1 MLYEQKEKSPFRH
14 NAGGF
19 DDPQRK
25 RRMRC
30 ASTSIKAGQNITT
43 ASAVLSDMR
52 PQLVFMFA
60 ALEWFKDPALLTRVA
75 AAWPQAVCFGC
86 STAGEI
92 SGTAVDDGTL
102 SLLAIGFD
110 SPDARIEW
118 SQTTVP
124 GGRDSFS
131 AGAAL
136 AGGISTEGLRHAL
149 VIAPGTDLN
158 GSALIDG
165 LRSVLPDDC
174 TLSGGLAGDAGTFA
188 GTYQFTPAGVG
199 ARTAF
204 IIGFY
209 GRSLNIRGAC
219 EGGWKPFGP
228 ARKATRAKGNI
239 LFDLDGEP
247 ALAIYKKYLGDYA
260 ADLPGSALLFPFET
274 RSALRERTGILRT
287 ILAVDETQGSLTFAG
302 SIEEGGYLTLMHA
315 STDGLALAA
324 MGAARSLGD
333 LGASPKALLAI
344 SCVGRKL
351 VMGARTEEE
360 AEGLSDVL
368 GAQTAIGGFYSNGEI
383 CGTDLK
389 SCSLHNQTM
398 TVTSFAEFPA
408 TR

>member
-1 MLYEQKEKSPFRH
+1 
-14 NAGGF
+14 
-19 DDPQRK
+19 
-25 RRMRC
+25 MRC
-30 ASTSIKAGQNITT
+30 ASTSIKARHSIVP
-43 ASAVLSDMR
+43 ACAVINDVR

-60 ALEWFKDPALLTRVA
+60 ALDWFKDPAALTRLA
-75 AAWPQAVCFGC
+75 ATWPQALCFGC

-92 SGTAVDDGTL
+92 SGTTVDDGSM

-118 SQTTVP
+118 SQADVP
-124 GGRDSFS
+124 GIQNSFS

-136 AGGISTEGLRHAL
+136 AQGISTEGLRHAL

-165 LRSVLPDDC
+165 VRSVLPQDC
-174 TLSGGLAGDAGTFA
+174 SLSGGLAGDGGTFA
-188 GTYQFTPAGVG
+188 GTCQLTPAGVG

-209 GRSLNIRGAC
+209 GPTLHIQSAC

-239 LFDLDGEP
+239 LYELDGEP

-274 RSALRERTGILRT
+274 RSALREPTGILRT
-287 ILAVDETQGSLTFAG
+287 ILAVDEAQGSLTFAG

-324 MGAARSLGD
+324 MAAARSLGSVGD
-333 LGASPKALLAI
+333 APRALLAI

-351 VMGARTEEE
+351 VMGARTEVE

-368 GAQTAIGGFYSNGEI
+368 GPQAAIGGFYSNGEI
-383 CGTDLK
+383 CGADLRT
-389 SCSLHNQTM
+389 CSLHNQTM
-398 TVTSFAEFPA
+398 TVTSFAETPVSP
-408 TR
+408 

>member
-1 MLYEQKEKSPFRH
+1 MLSEQAKNYNLATMPSSIDEHP
-14 NAGGF
+14 
-19 DDPQRK
+19 RK
-25 RRMRC
+25 ACMRC
-30 ASTSIKAGQNITT
+30 ASTSIKAGHNIAA
-43 ASAVLSDMR
+43 ASAVISDVR

-60 ALEWFKDPALLTRVA
+60 ALEWFKDPVALTQVA
-75 AAWPQAVCFGC
+75 DAWPQALCFGC

-118 SQTTVP
+118 SKADVP
-124 GGRDSFS
+124 GGRDSYS

-136 AGGISTEGLRHAL
+136 AGGIPAEGLRHAL

-188 GTYQFTPAGVG
+188 GTYQLTPAGIG

-209 GRSLNIRGAC
+209 GRSLDIRGAC

-228 ARKATRAKGNI
+228 ARKATRAKGNV
-239 LFDLDGEP
+239 LYELDGEP

-287 ILAVDETQGSLTFAG
+287 ILAIDEGQGSLTFAG

-315 STDGLALAA
+315 STDSLALAA

-333 LGASPKALLAI
+333 SAAGPKALLAI

-360 AEGLSDVL
+360 AEGLADVM
-368 GAQTAIGGFYSNGEI
+368 GPQTAIAGFYSNGEI
-383 CGTDLK
+383 CGEDLK
-389 SCSLHNQTM
+389 ACSLHNQTM
-398 TVTSFAEFPA
+398 TVTIFGEIPGGP
-408 TR
+408 

>member
-1 MLYEQKEKSPFRH
+1 
-14 NAGGF
+14 
-19 DDPQRK
+19 
-25 RRMRC
+25 MRC
-30 ASTSIKAGQNITT
+30 ASTSIKAGHPISH
-43 ASAVLSDMR
+43 ASAVVGNIR

-60 ALEWFKDPALLTRVA
+60 ALAWFKEPGALSRVA
-75 AAWPQAVCFGC
+75 AAWPQALCFGC

-92 SGTAVDDGTL
+92 SGTTVDDGTL

-118 SQTTVP
+118 SQADVP
-124 GGRDSFS
+124 AGRDSFS

-136 AGGISTEGLRHAL
+136 AGGIPTEGLRHAL

-158 GSALIDG
+158 GSTLIDG
-165 LRSVLPDDC
+165 LRSVLPDTC

-188 GTYQFTPAGVG
+188 GTYQLTPAGVG

-209 GRSLNIRGAC
+209 GQSLDIRGAC

-239 LFDLDGEP
+239 LYELDGEP

-260 ADLPGSALLFPFET
+260 AGLPGSALLFPFET
-274 RSALRERTGILRT
+274 RSALREPTGILRT
-287 ILAVDETQGSLTFAG
+287 ILAIDEAQGSLTFAG

-315 STDGLALAA
+315 STHGLALAA
-324 MGAARSLGD
+324 MGAARTLGV
-333 LGASPKALLAI
+333 LEEAPKALLAI

-368 GAQTAIGGFYSNGEI
+368 GPQAAIGGFYSNGEI
-383 CGTDLK
+383 CGADLK

-398 TVTSFAEFPA
+398 TVTSFAELCVSP
-408 TR
+408 

>member
-1 MLYEQKEKSPFRH
+1 
-14 NAGGF
+14 
-19 DDPQRK
+19 
-25 RRMRC
+25 MRC
-30 ASTSIKAGQNITT
+30 VTSSIKAGQNIQA
-43 ASAVLSDMR
+43 ASALIGDIR

-60 ALEWFKDPALLTRVA
+60 ALGWFKDPAALRQVA
-75 AAWPQAVCFGC
+75 AAWPQALCFGC

-92 SGTAVDDGTL
+92 SDTSVDDGTL

-110 SPDARIEW
+110 SHDARIEW
-118 SQTTVP
+118 SEAQVP
-124 GGRDSFS
+124 GVRDSFS
-131 AGAAL
+131 AGATL
-136 AGGISTEGLRHAL
+136 AGGIAAEGLRHAL

-188 GTYQFTPAGVG
+188 GTYQLTPAGVG

-209 GRSLNIRGAC
+209 GQSLTIRGAC

-239 LFDLDGEP
+239 LYELDGEP

-274 RSALRERTGILRT
+274 RSALREPTGILRT
-287 ILAVDETQGSLTFAG
+287 ILAVDEAQGSLTFAG
-302 SIEEGGYLTLMHA
+302 SIEEGGFLTLMHA

-333 LGASPKALLAI
+333 LGAGPKALLAI

-368 GAQTAIGGFYSNGEI
+368 GPQTAIGGFYSNGEI
-383 CGTDLK
+383 CGADLK
-389 SCSLHNQTM
+389 RCALHNQTM
-398 TVTSFAEFPA
+398 TVTRFAELPV
-408 TR
+408 TP